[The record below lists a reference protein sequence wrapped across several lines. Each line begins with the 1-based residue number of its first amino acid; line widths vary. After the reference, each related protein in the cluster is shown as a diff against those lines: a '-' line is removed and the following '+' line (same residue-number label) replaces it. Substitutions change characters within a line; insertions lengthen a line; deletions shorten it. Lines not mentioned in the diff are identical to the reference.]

1 MRTARELEVSARGS
15 RDEGGVGG
23 SLLFTFSAL
32 LVFCEHIFALKN

>member
-23 SLLFTFSAL
+23 SPALHLFCAVGFL
-32 LVFCEHIFALKN
+32 